1 MASLRQVPGAVEVRG
16 AVAASSVLIRDGTV
30 AQLQEAV
37 SVWEAAS
44 EGERMPRRSSAASSA
59 RLQQQ
64 ASTSGAAAAGEEG
77 ERTPQ
82 RERPERSSAASSA
95 DEEEIKPGSIE
106 WLAIHLGCRR
116 AGSDGDDALSSSE
129 EDEGTISPNHRL
141 LKGRGGLSEAALDSI
156 QRHLETFAPSGIVDL
171 SERALT
177 VLTPQILDVGA
188 LGVHAQHIFELDLR
202 DNSLVRIHRRLL
214 QGLPSLRQLDLSH
227 NGFSDFPEA
236 SLLPSLTALDLSHLQ
251 LCHVPSNPAGGQRPI
266 GPPGA
271 SAGSGRAHAPRSAA
285 GASRRLWLQSR
296 LRPSQGCEESP
307 PSPPRHNML
316 AELAASAELF
326 ARRLP
331 ALRTLRLSGHPAGGK
346 GPQPCLRT
354 APHLPPWTV

>member
-59 RLQQQ
+59 KLQQQ

-82 RERPERSSAASSA
+82 RERPERSSATSSA

-116 AGSDGDDALSSSE
+116 AGSDGDDAGSSEE

-251 LCHVPSNPAGGQRPI
+251 LCHVPSTLLEDSAPSARLEPLQAQAEATHPKA
-266 GPPGA
+266 PPGRLEGCGSRA
-271 SAGSGRAHAPRSAA
+271 ASGRPKAVRSLHLRPPGTTCWQSSPPLPSSSHAACPRSARS
-285 GASRRLWLQSR
+285 ASRAT
-296 LRPSQGCEESP
+296 
-307 PSPPRHNML
+307 PR
-316 AELAASAELF
+316 AE
-326 ARRLP
+326 R
-331 ALRTLRLSGHPAGGK
+331 ALHP
-346 GPQPCLRT
+346 
-354 APHLPPWTV
+354 V